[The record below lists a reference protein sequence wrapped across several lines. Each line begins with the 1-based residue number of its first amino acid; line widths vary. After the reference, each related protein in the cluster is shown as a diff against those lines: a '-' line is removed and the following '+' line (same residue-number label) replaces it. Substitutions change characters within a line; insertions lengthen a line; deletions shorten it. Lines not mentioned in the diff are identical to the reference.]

1 MPKLPRTD
9 SGPQQPAVQTEL
21 RLPET
26 PRVTLPQVP
35 ALPQL
40 PPVEVPPVQLPPVQL
55 PDTGPVQDAVP
66 NVLP

>member
-1 MPKLPRTD
+1 MT
-9 SGPQQPAVQTEL
+9 V
-21 RLPET
+21 
-26 PRVTLPQVP
+26 PQVP

-55 PDTGPVQDAVP
+55 PDTGPVQDALP